1 MSEEKSF
8 VKDFKNIDKPKE
20 KDYVNAYIEK
30 TNIDPL
36 EKEKINK
43 IKIKQALKKFSKD
56 NLID

>member
-8 VKDFKNIDKPKE
+8 VKDFKVTDKLKE
-20 KDYVNAYIEK
+20 KTYINDYIEK
-30 TNIDPL
+30 GNIDPA

-43 IKIKQALKKFSKD
+43 IKIKQKLKEFSKD